1 MNNSFIVLLV
11 VMIIMY
17 YNSIV
22 IYESAFKP
30 NFSLNWPLILRIST
44 GFYNPDSSLQDFL
57 DEFLKQH
64 NAECM
69 ANYNNAHSGL
79 NITGGDGDGDGDG
92 SGSGSGSGSGG
103 DGSGDGSGNKG
114 PSKYDLSPPKTPSA
128 LIVAE
133 WEKNH
138 PAPRRDGFENIGN
151 ENKPANIL
159 SGVWSTIQ
167 YCKLQIENIIMKTK
181 ISGKTYKTT
190 SNYNL

>member
-1 MNNSFIVLLV
+1 
-11 VMIIMY
+11 MY

-22 IYESAFKP
+22 IYETAFKP

-44 GFYNPDSSLQDFL
+44 GYYNPDSSLQDFL
-57 DEFLKQH
+57 DDFLIQH

-79 NITGGDGDGDGDG
+79 NITGGDGSGDGSGGDG
-92 SGSGSGSGSGG
+92 SGSGSDSGG
-103 DGSGDGSGNKG
+103 DGSGSGKKG
-114 PSKYDLSPPKTPSA
+114 PSEYDLSPPKTPSA
-128 LIVAE
+128 RIVAE

-138 PAPRRDGFENIGN
+138 PAPRRDGFENIEK
-151 ENKPANIL
+151 ENKPTNIL
-159 SGVWSTIQ
+159 SGIWSIIQ
-167 YCKLQIENIIMKTK
+167 SGKSQIENIMMKTK